1 MRKKHQFHRENCAN
15 TIREAFKDMFDRTI
29 VLAGKH
35 AFEWSITVCDGN
47 TFTKM
52 TYSCSK
58 KVQKTETARKE
69 FEQICPF
76 VIYLES

>member
-1 MRKKHQFHRENCAN
+1 MRKKHQFHRENCMN
-15 TIREAFKDMFDRTI
+15 TMREAFKDMFDRTI

-52 TYSCSK
+52 TYSCRK
-58 KVQKTETARKE
+58 TARKE
-69 FEQICPF
+69 FER
-76 VIYLES
+76 YKRLK

>member
-47 TFTKM
+47 TFTKR
-52 TYSCSK
+52 YK
-58 KVQKTETARKE
+58 RLK
-69 FEQICPF
+69 
-76 VIYLES
+76 